1 MKGILN
7 FINGIYFPPF
17 VTQERLDEL
26 TDFPLQPDDVFI
38 VTFPKCGTTWCQ
50 QIVKLIKQNGEDI
63 GVNVVDEIPFM
74 ELVGKGPCMAVPSP
88 RAFKSHLPYHMVPGG
103 EPAKSV
109 AKYIYVARNPKDA
122 AVSLY
127 YHMLNEKYMDETVKF
142 SWNYFI
148 DDYFIKSPD
157 NECIFGSWFD
167 HTLEWWKHKD
177 ASNILF
183 IKYEDMKKDLRSSVV
198 KIAQFM
204 GHQLDDDVI
213 DRITEK
219 STFDSMKASPL
230 ANPDGSDVIKNTFKE
245 NATPFLRKG
254 TVGDWR
260 NHFSDE
266 QSLKYDEEYAKRMAG
281 SGLEFAFD

>member
-26 TDFPLQPDDVFI
+26 ADFPLQPDDVFI

-109 AKYIYVARNPKDA
+109 AKYIYVTRNPKDA
-122 AVSLY
+122 AVSLFY
-127 YHMLNEKYMDETVKF
+127 MLSNAKIEGVADGFKWDDFVE
-142 SWNYFI
+142 NY
-148 DDYFIKSPD
+148 IKG
-157 NECIFGSWFD
+157 FVGYGSWFD
-167 HTLEWWKHKD
+167 HNLEWWKH
-177 ASNILF
+177 
-183 IKYEDMKKDLRSSVV
+183 R
-198 KIAQFM
+198 
-204 GHQLDDDVI
+204 G
-213 DRITEK
+213 
-219 STFDSMKASPL
+219 
-230 ANPDGSDVIKNTFKE
+230 
-245 NATPFLRKG
+245 
-254 TVGDWR
+254 
-260 NHFSDE
+260 
-266 QSLKYDEEYAKRMAG
+266 
-281 SGLEFAFD
+281 